1 MREKNIIKTKTEK
14 LIENLQLPQD
24 ILRGEVRI
32 TITGNREIWIENYK
46 GLLEYCSTCI
56 LLQTKSGKVQLEGK
70 CLNIDYYTNDDMKIT
85 GRILNVKYL

>member
-1 MREKNIIKTKTEK
+1 MKTKTEK

-56 LLQTKSGKVQLEGK
+56 LLQTKNGKVQLEGK